1 MKSKKKISPPPFFLS
16 QNLLLLVFVVVV
28 PISGPLSDREIFDLN
43 KSFCH
48 STQLSKGKFF
58 LCSLSSFLGFRR
70 LERKKEET
78 TRRSRRRRDA
88 QTIPHRESMR
98 VLNNSVGLEIFK
110 KDIDANKRKRK
121 ESNIPVSPKR

>member
-1 MKSKKKISPPPFFLS
+1 MKSKKKISPPLFFLS